1 MAMEPLNLQQYET
14 AAQERLPQMV
24 FDYFAGGADDEI
36 TLADNRRAWQSWRLR
51 PRVLVDV
58 SRRDLATTVLGTP
71 VSLPVLTAPC
81 AFNALAHPEGECAVA
96 RAVTAAGTIQIVSTA
111 ATYSLEEVAQ
121 AAPQGM
127 RWFQLYCY
135 RDREVTRSLVE
146 RAAAAGY
153 RALCLTVD
161 APLVGRR
168 ERDLQNRF
176 GLPEGLRWKNLE
188 PAGFDRMDI
197 PQRGSALV
205 QYIADIWDAGLEW
218 RAVEWLRSVSPLPL
232 VIKGI
237 LTAEDARRAVDCG
250 ASGIVVSNHG
260 GRQLDGTLATGDAL
274 AEVVEAASGRA
285 EILVDGG
292 IRRGSDVLKALALG
306 ATAVLIGR
314 PYLWGLAVGGQA
326 GVSAVLELLR
336 SEIDLDLALA
346 GRPTIAHIDRTL
358 VQRAAVAQPLLP
370 PRQPGQLTNPLST
383 AAPTA
388 YLALAW

>member
-1 MAMEPLNLQQYET
+1 MELLNLDEYES
-14 AAQERLPQMV
+14 AAQNRLPQMV

-58 SRRDLATTVLGTP
+58 SRRDLSTTVLGTR

-96 RAVTAAGTIQIVSTA
+96 RAVAAAGTIQVVSTA
-111 ATYSLEEVAQ
+111 ATFSLEEVAE
-121 AAPQGM
+121 AAPQGL

-153 RALCLTVD
+153 RAICLTVD
-161 APLVGRR
+161 APFVGRR
-168 ERDLQNRF
+168 ERDLRNRF

-197 PQRGSALV
+197 PDRGSALV
-205 QYIADIWDAGLEW
+205 QYIADIWDAGLDW
-218 RAVEWLRSVSPLPL
+218 QAVEWLRSISPLPL

-237 LTAEDARRAVDCG
+237 LTAEDGARAVDCG
-250 ASGIVVSNHG
+250 AAGVVVSNHG

-274 AEVVEAASGRA
+274 SEVVGAVQGRA
-285 EILVDGG
+285 EVLVDGG

-306 ATAVLIGR
+306 AKAVLIGR
-314 PYLWGLAVGGQA
+314 PYLWGLAIGGQA
-326 GVSAVLELLR
+326 GVAHVLELLR
-336 SEIDLDLALA
+336 TEIDLDLALS
-346 GRPTIAHIDRTL
+346 GRPAVSDIDDSL
-358 VQRAAVAQPLLP
+358 VDKTRRP
-370 PRQPGQLTNPLST
+370 
-383 AAPTA
+383 
-388 YLALAW
+388 